1 MKKGKFLSIL
11 TTVAMAGSM
20 VLSVVPFTAS
30 AYVGD
35 VVETAGKFSMTAD
48 QTNFTLDEIKAGA
61 TAKVKVHFTGD
72 VSGEK
77 MLSLES
83 KFDCSDSDWKVVP
96 TNMTLPYPC
105 QIANDK
111 GSKPSSFRKDS
122 TNTSSIWTKD
132 FPADPDSARGNPISY
147 ALKVELEGGYQP
159 GAYPIFKY
167 ITDETIGYIKPGEG
181 DAVCEFDVEFPTDL
195 AEGEYTIDFMDA
207 RCVIDLHRGGVDLA
221 DAFPET
227 TGITFTIGDKA
238 ETTPAVTTPA
248 VTTKATTVSTS
259 DNRNY
264 IDEFKLSA
272 EKVKAE
278 AGADDVVVAV
288 YCDTNEYL
296 IEALEFKMSYDKS
309 VLELTEIEIPE
320 LCGLDPAAID
330 TAISTGVLS
339 YKQVGEGQ
347 ITNYA
352 EDPIALLHFKVSADA
367 SGEIPVKIVGA
378 TRDVPVCL
386 QKYWPAP
393 LWEYDYLT
401 PVVTDGAIIIDGD
414 VTTPAETTP
423 AVTTKATTVSTSD
436 NRNYIDEFKLSAEK
450 VKAEAGADDV
460 VVAVYC
466 DTNEYLIEALE
477 FKMSYDKS
485 VLELTEIEIP
495 ELCGLDPAAIDTA
508 ISTGVL
514 SYKQVG
520 EGQITNYAED
530 PIALLHFKVSADA
543 SGEIPVKIV
552 GATRDVPVC
561 LQKYWPAP
569 LWEYDYL
576 TPVVTDGAIIIDG
589 DVTTPAETTPA
600 ETTPAVTTV
609 STTKATTVSTTKGS
623 VDTNV
628 SVSVSASA
636 SASASISVSVSN
648 VVS

>member
-35 VVETAGKFSMTAD
+35 VVDTAGKFSMTAD

-132 FPADPDSARGNPISY
+132 FPADPDSVRGNPISY

-195 AEGEYTIDFMDA
+195 AKGEYTIDFMDA

-309 VLELTEIEIPE
+309 VLELTEIEIPK

-347 ITNYA
+347 ITNYP

-393 LWEYDYLT
+393 DWLYDYLT

-460 VVAVYC
+460 
-466 DTNEYLIEALE
+466 
-477 FKMSYDKS
+477 
-485 VLELTEIEIP
+485 
-495 ELCGLDPAAIDTA
+495 
-508 ISTGVL
+508 
-514 SYKQVG
+514 
-520 EGQITNYAED
+520 
-530 PIALLHFKVSADA
+530 
-543 SGEIPVKIV
+543 
-552 GATRDVPVC
+552 
-561 LQKYWPAP
+561 
-569 LWEYDYL
+569 
-576 TPVVTDGAIIIDG
+576 
-589 DVTTPAETTPA
+589 
-600 ETTPAVTTV
+600 
-609 STTKATTVSTTKGS
+609 
-623 VDTNV
+623 
-628 SVSVSASA
+628 
-636 SASASISVSVSN
+636 
-648 VVS
+648 

>member
-20 VLSVVPFTAS
+20 VLSAVPFTAS

-132 FPADPDSARGNPISY
+132 FPADPDSVRGNPISY

-227 TGITFTIGDKA
+227 TGITFTIGDKP
-238 ETTPAVTTPA
+238 ETTPAETTPA

-600 ETTPAVTTV
+600 VTTV
-609 STTKATTVSTTKGS
+609 STTKATTVSTTKVFCSRYKCTEGKNY
-623 VDTNV
+623 V
-628 SVSVSASA
+628 
-636 SASASISVSVSN
+636 
-648 VVS
+648 

>member
-1 MKKGKFLSIL
+1 
-11 TTVAMAGSM
+11 M

-259 DNRNY
+259 DNR
-264 IDEFKLSA
+264 
-272 EKVKAE
+272 
-278 AGADDVVVAV
+278 
-288 YCDTNEYL
+288 
-296 IEALEFKMSYDKS
+296 
-309 VLELTEIEIPE
+309 
-320 LCGLDPAAID
+320 
-330 TAISTGVLS
+330 
-339 YKQVGEGQ
+339 
-347 ITNYA
+347 
-352 EDPIALLHFKVSADA
+352 
-367 SGEIPVKIVGA
+367 
-378 TRDVPVCL
+378 
-386 QKYWPAP
+386 
-393 LWEYDYLT
+393 
-401 PVVTDGAIIIDGD
+401 
-414 VTTPAETTP
+414 
-423 AVTTKATTVSTSD
+423 
-436 NRNYIDEFKLSAEK
+436 
-450 VKAEAGADDV
+450 
-460 VVAVYC
+460 
-466 DTNEYLIEALE
+466 
-477 FKMSYDKS
+477 
-485 VLELTEIEIP
+485 
-495 ELCGLDPAAIDTA
+495 
-508 ISTGVL
+508 
-514 SYKQVG
+514 
-520 EGQITNYAED
+520 
-530 PIALLHFKVSADA
+530 
-543 SGEIPVKIV
+543 
-552 GATRDVPVC
+552 
-561 LQKYWPAP
+561 
-569 LWEYDYL
+569 
-576 TPVVTDGAIIIDG
+576 
-589 DVTTPAETTPA
+589 
-600 ETTPAVTTV
+600 
-609 STTKATTVSTTKGS
+609 
-623 VDTNV
+623 
-628 SVSVSASA
+628 
-636 SASASISVSVSN
+636 
-648 VVS
+648 